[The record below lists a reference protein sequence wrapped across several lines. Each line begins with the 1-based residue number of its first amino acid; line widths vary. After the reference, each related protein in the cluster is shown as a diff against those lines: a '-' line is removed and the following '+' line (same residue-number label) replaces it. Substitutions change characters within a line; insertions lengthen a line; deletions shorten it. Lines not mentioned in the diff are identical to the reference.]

1 MIFIHTCI
9 NYLFFFFS
17 NFKDKISYKNF
28 FQIDDFMTEI
38 IIKSYWL
45 I

>member
-1 MIFIHTCI
+1 MIFIHTGI
-9 NYLFFFFS
+9 NYLSFFS